1 MGFLDWVRGVNE
13 KLEPQG
19 AATTPSVPTEQDIV
33 NALARTE
40 QLARESGLHPF
51 VIARVGRVAR
61 VVRDTLPRIESAGL
75 GTSESYAVMAT
86 ATDYLPEALGGYL
99 RLPRDWADSRPID
112 NGKTSLMLLID
123 QLDLLGTTMDK
134 IFDAANRA
142 DAEALIA
149 HGRFLTARFGH
160 ESTGGDLDLQA
171 GARPIRPTTAPDAG
185 RASGADPARGA
196 GPRPGASTNP
206 LDLP

>member
-19 AATTPSVPTEQDIV
+19 ISTAPAVPTEHDIL
-33 NALARTE
+33 NALDRTE
-40 QLARESGLHPF
+40 QLARDAKLHPF
-51 VIARVGRVAR
+51 VLARVGRVSR
-61 VVRDTLPRIESAGL
+61 VIRETLPRMKSAGL

-86 ATDYLPEALGGYL
+86 ATDYLPEALGSYL
-99 RLPRDWADSRPID
+99 RLPRDWADSRPIE

-123 QLDLLGTTMDK
+123 QLDLLGATMDK
-134 IFDAANRA
+134 FLDAVARA
-142 DAEALIA
+142 DADALVA

-160 ESTGGDLDLQA
+160 ESTGGELDLDP
-171 GARPIRPTTAPDAG
+171 GARPIAPAAAPPPSTPT
-185 RASGADPARGA
+185 
-196 GPRPGASTNP
+196 GPISTNP

>member
-1 MGFLDWVRGVNE
+1 MGFLDWVRGVDE

-19 AATTPSVPTEQDIV
+19 ASTTPSVPTEHDILT
-33 NALARTE
+33 ALDQTQRMAQEAR
-40 QLARESGLHPF
+40 LHPF
-51 VIARVGRVAR
+51 VLARVGRVAR
-61 VVRDTLPRIESAGL
+61 LVRETLPRIESTGL

-99 RLPRDWADSRPID
+99 RLPRDWADNRPID

-123 QLDLLGTTMDK
+123 QLDLLGATMDK

-160 ESTGGDLDLQA
+160 ESTGGELDLQA
-171 GARPIRPTTAPDAG
+171 GARHIQPAG
-185 RASGADPARGA
+185 PPGQGPASGPTPTQGT
-196 GPRPGASTNP
+196 GSTNP

>member
-1 MGFLDWVRGVNE
+1 MGFLDWVRGVND

-19 AATTPSVPTEQDIV
+19 VTDAPVVPTEVDILT
-33 NALARTE
+33 ALDRTERLARD
-40 QLARESGLHPF
+40 AKLHPF
-51 VIARVGRVAR
+51 VLARVGRVAR
-61 VVRDTLPRIESAGL
+61 LIRDTLPRMTSVGL
-75 GTSESYAVMAT
+75 GTSESFAVMAT

-99 RLPRDWADSRPID
+99 RLPRDWADSRPIE

-134 IFDAANRA
+134 VLDAVARA
-142 DAEALIA
+142 DADALIA

-160 ESTGGDLDLQA
+160 ESTAGELDLSPT
-171 GARPIRPTTAPDAG
+171 ARSITPAPPTSTP
-185 RASGADPARGA
+185 
-196 GPRPGASTNP
+196 GPPSTNP

>member
-19 AATTPSVPTEQDIV
+19 ATTTPPVPTENDIL
-33 NALARTE
+33 NALDRTQ
-40 QLARESGLHPF
+40 QLARDAKLHPF
-51 VIARVGRVAR
+51 VLARVNRVAR
-61 VVRDTLPRIESAGL
+61 VIRDTLPRMKSVGL
-75 GTSESYAVMAT
+75 GSSDAYAVMAT

-123 QLDLLGTTMDK
+123 QLDLLGATMDK
-134 IFDAANRA
+134 IFDAVARA
-142 DAEALIA
+142 DADALIA

-160 ESTGGDLDLQA
+160 EATGGELDLQA
-171 GARPIRPTTAPDAG
+171 GARSIAPQHAPQP
-185 RASGADPARGA
+185 SPPPGAQPA
-196 GPRPGASTNP
+196 GPVNP

>member
-19 AATTPSVPTEQDIV
+19 VSAAPAVPTDHDIL
-33 NALARTE
+33 NALDRTE
-40 QLARESGLHPF
+40 KLARESKLHPF
-51 VIARVGRVAR
+51 VLARVGRVSR
-61 VVRDTLPRIESAGL
+61 VIRETLPRMKSAGL

-86 ATDYLPEALGGYL
+86 ATDYLPEALGSYL
-99 RLPRDWADSRPID
+99 RLPRDWADSRPIE

-123 QLDLLGTTMDK
+123 QLDLLGATMDK
-134 IFDAANRA
+134 FLDAVARA
-142 DAEALIA
+142 DADALVA

-160 ESTGGDLDLQA
+160 ESTGGELDLA
-171 GARPIRPTTAPDAG
+171 PGARPIAPATPPSS
-185 RASGADPARGA
+185 APSGPV
-196 GPRPGASTNP
+196 STNP

>member
-1 MGFLDWVRGVNE
+1 MGFLDWVRGVDE

-19 AATTPSVPTEQDIV
+19 VSPAPAVPTERDIL
-33 NALARTE
+33 NALDRTE
-40 QLARESGLHPF
+40 QMAREARLHP
-51 VIARVGRVAR
+51 VVLARVGRVTKL
-61 VVRDTLPRIESAGL
+61 VRQTLPRIKSTGL

-99 RLPRDWADSRPID
+99 RLPRDWADSRPIE

-123 QLDLLGTTMDK
+123 QLDLLGATMDK

-160 ESTGGDLDLQA
+160 ESTGGELDLQ
-171 GARPIRPTTAPDAG
+171 
-185 RASGADPARGA
+185 
-196 GPRPGASTNP
+196 PGAQPIQPATPPGPGRSQGPASTQGAVPANP

>member
-19 AATTPSVPTEQDIV
+19 ATTTPLVPTENDIL
-33 NALARTE
+33 NALERTE
-40 QLARESGLHPF
+40 RMARAAGLHPF
-51 VIARVGRVAR
+51 VLARVGRVAR
-61 VVRDTLPRIESAGL
+61 RISETLPRMKSVGL
-75 GTSESYAVMAT
+75 GSTDAYAVMAT

-123 QLDLLGTTMDK
+123 QLDLLGSTMDK
-134 IFDAANRA
+134 IFDAVARA
-142 DAEALIA
+142 DADALIA
-149 HGRFLTARFGH
+149 HGRFLTAKFGH
-160 ESTGGDLDLQA
+160 ESTGGELDLQ
-171 GARPIRPTTAPDAG
+171 GDARPIAPTPTP
-185 RASGADPARGA
+185 PP
-196 GPRPGASTNP
+196 GPSNTGPVNP